1 MNAMDPTPPTMTN
14 VFALDVLLRPPIVL
28 TDAPGGR
35 RTFIPIVGGSVSGS
49 HLEATIIEGGGD
61 WALERA
67 DGGMDI
73 HAHYLIRTGGGEV
86 IEVDN
91 VGRWRERQG
100 GAPYFVTSPV
110 FVVGDGPHDW
120 LRRSVFVGMG
130 REVDESRIMIDV
142 YVVDGGVP

>member
-1 MNAMDPTPPTMTN
+1 MDPTPPAMTK
-14 VFALDVLLRPPIVL
+14 VFTLDVLLRPLTVL
-28 TDAPGGR
+28 SDSPAGR

-49 HLEATIIEGGGD
+49 RLEATIIEGGGD

-73 HAHYLIRTGGGEV
+73 HARYLIRARDGGV

-91 VGRWRERQG
+91 VGRWRERLE

-130 REVDESRIMIDV
+130 HEVDESRIVIDV
-142 YVVDGGVP
+142 YALDGGVS